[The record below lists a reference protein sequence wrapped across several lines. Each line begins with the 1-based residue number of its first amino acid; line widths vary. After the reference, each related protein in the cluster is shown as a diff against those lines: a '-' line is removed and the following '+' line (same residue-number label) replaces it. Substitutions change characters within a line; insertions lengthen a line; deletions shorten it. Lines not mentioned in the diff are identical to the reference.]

1 MSEDMKNNA
10 CFASR
15 GVSVDDYWKSRGIHG
30 VDEHETGQVENL
42 RASAWKIGEKS
53 IQSD

>member
-1 MSEDMKNNA
+1 MSEELKDNA

-15 GVSVDDYWKSRGIHG
+15 GVSVDDYWKRRGIQG
-30 VDEHETGQVENL
+30 ANETGKVENL